1 MIEGLKVWIT
11 SICTAI
17 FFITAVEMILPDDSL
32 KKYAKFVL
40 GLILITVVI
49 SPIIKL
55 FNKDFNIN
63 AYANSATSFIT
74 NNNNSSEKNIT
85 DYKEENLEN
94 TLAAFKTNVQTSC
107 EEELKDKFP
116 SCDYKISLEVQYDNT
131 MQNIIIKSVKVGVK
145 DNSIEKVKKV
155 VINFD
160 NDASDIENINDV
172 NDAISNAIVNYLSK
186 NLNISKNIISV
197 YNL

>member
-1 MIEGLKVWIT
+1 VIEGLKVWIT

-74 NNNNSSEKNIT
+74 SNSSQKNIT
-85 DYKEENLEN
+85 DYKEENLKN

-107 EEELKDKFP
+107 ESELKDKFP

-131 MQNIIIKSVKVGVK
+131 MQNIVIKSVNVGIK

-155 VINFD
+155 EINFN
-160 NDASDIENINDV
+160 NDANDIDTVNDV
-172 NDAISNAIVNYLSK
+172 ISNEIVNYLSK